1 MHKNQFQVD
10 AKPYMRAKTMKL
22 LEKEERVP
30 AKPWDGKGY
39 FKLNL
44 ISSLNI
50 KENTDKLEYI
60 KNFGLSEDILK

>member
-1 MHKNQFQVD
+1 
-10 AKPYMRAKTMKL
+10 MKL